1 MDVEQI
7 YQEQFNMVY
16 RYLICLTHSKEIA
29 EDLTQE
35 TFCKAI
41 KNINNFQ
48 GKCKI
53 SVWLCEIAKN
63 LWFNELKKMKKVS
76 FVEIE
81 DDINIL
87 YNIEEEFLK
96 KQYESILN
104 QENSSDSSSLRVS
117 GKTSLN
123 SEEVMLDFN
132 LTVTKKELDKKKN
145 TTLQAKQRLEQIFDF
160 LEPLK
165 NGKFMNMLEGIT
177 VVRSPI
183 RRTGLL
189 VTHENY
195 KKLLELFEFLDSYAM
210 LEKALNVKEKK
221 KNYDFFTIP
230 YFMSYQLFSES
241 NSFAPKDEEFLKKYL
256 EGIVRQFVEES
267 TVDEKSFKKM
277 LNKLF
282 EEEYAKKKTREKN
295 IQQIFMKSFDT
306 HQKQVKDAIRSLK
319 G

>member
-1 MDVEQI
+1 MNKEWLDCLMKMPILNYEEFKEKSSLETTMEVSSKFETVDYSWLSVVEKYLPFLKNTI
-7 YQEQFNMVY
+7 EFSTPLLVDLEESKKNYENRFLYTLFN
-16 RYLICLTHSKEIA
+16 RL
-29 EDLTQE
+29 
-35 TFCKAI
+35 
-41 KNINNFQ
+41 
-48 GKCKI
+48 
-53 SVWLCEIAKN
+53 
-63 LWFNELKKMKKVS
+63 
-76 FVEIE
+76 
-81 DDINIL
+81 
-87 YNIEEEFLK
+87 EEFLK

-104 QENSSDSSSLRVS
+104 QENSSDSSSLKVI
-117 GKTSLN
+117 GKSSLN
-123 SEEVMLDFN
+123 NEEVMLDLS

-165 NGKFMNMLEGIT
+165 KGKFMNALEGIP

-221 KNYDFFTIP
+221 KNYDLFTIP